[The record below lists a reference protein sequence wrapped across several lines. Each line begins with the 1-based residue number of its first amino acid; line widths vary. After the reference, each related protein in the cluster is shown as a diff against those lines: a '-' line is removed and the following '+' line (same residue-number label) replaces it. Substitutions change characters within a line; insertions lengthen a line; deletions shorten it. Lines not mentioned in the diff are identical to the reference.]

1 MSELQDIAE
10 SVSSVAGEIAGVVQQ
25 LAAQAVRNRQTAAQA
40 TAVLAGSSDP
50 RPKQVTQQLDA
61 AAQRCEQ
68 AAQALQLAEQAA
80 KQFVGR
86 IVGGGGGGGGS
97 GRDASRTES
106 EQSGVGAGAQ
116 RFMNA
121 ALRTKGGVAFFGAD
135 DVKMRDS
142 AHRVPDYP
150 GEFVADLHGAPN
162 RVELSEAGETTYL
175 SAQEFAGVLRQTG
188 WSGEPVRL
196 FSCNTGA
203 DPGGFAQQ
211 LAKEL
216 GAPVTAPTAPVWAP
230 SGWVGEGYLDD
241 SEGFPVFRKVS
252 PGEWRVFTP

>member
-10 SVSSVAGEIAGVVQQ
+10 SVSTVASEIAGVVQQ
-25 LAAQAVRNRQTAAQA
+25 LNAQAVRNRRTAAQA
-40 TAVLAGSSDP
+40 NAVLAGSSDP

-61 AAQRCEQ
+61 AAQRCVQ
-68 AAQALQLAEQAA
+68 AAQALQLAEKAA

-86 IVGGGGGGGGS
+86 VVGGS
-97 GRDASRTES
+97 GGEVNRGES
-106 EQSGVGAGAQ
+106 EPSAAASGAQ

-121 ALRTKGGVAFFGAD
+121 AMRTKGGAAFFGSD
-135 DVKMRDS
+135 DVTMRQS

-162 RVELSEAGETTYL
+162 RVELTESGDTCYL
-175 SAQEFAGVLRQTG
+175 SAQEFAEVLRKTG
-188 WSGEPVRL
+188 WSGQPVRL

-203 DPGGFAQQ
+203 DPDGFAQQ
-211 LAKEL
+211 LAREL
-216 GAPVTAPTAPVWAP
+216 GVPVTAPNAPVWAP

-241 SEGFPVFRKVS
+241 SSGFPVFRKIS
-252 PGEWRVFTP
+252 SGNWRTFTP